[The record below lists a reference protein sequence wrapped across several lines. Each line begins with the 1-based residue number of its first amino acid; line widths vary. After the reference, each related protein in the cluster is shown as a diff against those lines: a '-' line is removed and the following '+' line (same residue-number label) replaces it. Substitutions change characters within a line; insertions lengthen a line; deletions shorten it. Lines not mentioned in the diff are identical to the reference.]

1 MLYNRLSVDS
11 GSMEH
16 LTIVGHISN
25 LCLRASGA
33 TERNKILSGCQQPD
47 HLRWLSAGKGFIEY
61 IP

>member
-1 MLYNRLSVDS
+1 MLYNRLTVDS

-16 LTIVGHISN
+16 LTTVRHISN
-25 LCLRASGA
+25 LCLRASAA
-33 TERNKILSGCQQPD
+33 TEPNKIFSGWQQPD